1 MKEITLTLTT
11 EQAGDIINALF
22 NYKDAD
28 DELALMDIAEEIKEQ
43 FYGE

>member
-11 EQAGDIINALF
+11 EQAGDIINALLSY
-22 NYKDAD
+22 NNAN

-43 FYGE
+43 IYGE

>member
-11 EQAGDIINALF
+11 EQAADIYNALLS
-22 NYKDAD
+22 YHDAN
-28 DELALMDIAEEIKEQ
+28 DEWALMDIAEEIKER